1 MALSASLASLELN
14 FKRIYKCLI
23 RVIALQTGRMT
34 IYTLL
39 RHKVFIKINNWVVLG
54 LAKISLCSHLPTASS
69 EQRGP
74 AVHRGV
80 FIGGHLSAAGHSKI
94 CARGS
99 AWPCHGAAGGTEDQC
114 ISVRLCFATCSGC
127 VALWGR
133 FQCTEYRQGKA
144 EVETWGQHR
153 GTHMAQTEVGS
164 IREQSEG
171 RAESLR
177 GSKDEKSLTC
187 CCE

>member
-39 RHKVFIKINNWVVLG
+39 GHKVFIKINNWVVLG

-80 FIGGHLSAAGHSKI
+80 FIGGAS
-94 CARGS
+94 
-99 AWPCHGAAGGTEDQC
+99 QC
-114 ISVRLCFATCSGC
+114 CWTQQDLCKGFC
-127 VALWGR
+127 VAMPWSCR
-133 FQCTEYRQGKA
+133 WY
-144 EVETWGQHR
+144 
-153 GTHMAQTEVGS
+153 
-164 IREQSEG
+164 
-171 RAESLR
+171 
-177 GSKDEKSLTC
+177 
-187 CCE
+187 